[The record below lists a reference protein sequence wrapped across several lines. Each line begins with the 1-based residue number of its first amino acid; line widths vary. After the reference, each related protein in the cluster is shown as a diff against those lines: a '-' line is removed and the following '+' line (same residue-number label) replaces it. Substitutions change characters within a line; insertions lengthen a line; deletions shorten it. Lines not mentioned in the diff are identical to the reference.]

1 MNPLLTSVR
10 EFPEELG
17 KHLAE
22 FVVRRI
28 QEPDREP
35 QQLTI
40 PTRVVV
46 RESTRA
52 LSAGKAASTRRDA
65 GIRMVSKVKTEK
77 RQAALPPSS

>member
-1 MNPLLTSVR
+1 MQ
-10 EFPEELG
+10 EYPEELG

-22 FVVRRI
+22 FVLRRI

-35 QQLTI
+35 RQLTI

-52 LSAGKAASTRRDA
+52 RSSGASRSREINA
-65 GIRMVSKVKTEK
+65 VSEV
-77 RQAALPPSS
+77 R

>member
-1 MNPLLTSVR
+1 MHPTLTSVQ

-22 FVVRRI
+22 FVLRRI
-28 QEPDREP
+28 QEPEREP
-35 QQLTI
+35 QELTI

-52 LSAGKAASTRRDA
+52 RPADSPEPVRRRSEA
-65 GIRMVSKVKTEK
+65 GIISEV
-77 RQAALPPSS
+77 

>member
-1 MNPLLTSVR
+1 MAPLLTSVR

-22 FVVRRI
+22 FVLRRI
-28 QEPDREP
+28 QEPNRKP

-40 PTRVVV
+40 PTRVVM

-52 LSAGKAASTRRDA
+52 RSVDAAGMARRRAEGSAISE
-65 GIRMVSKVKTEK
+65 V
-77 RQAALPPSS
+77 

>member
-1 MNPLLTSVR
+1 MHPTLTSVQ

-22 FVVRRI
+22 FVLRRI

-52 LSAGKAASTRRDA
+52 RPADATELARRRNETSV
-65 GIRMVSKVKTEK
+65 ISEV
-77 RQAALPPSS
+77 